1 MRIQLYIKQAWNQ
14 IRQERLYSTI
24 YLVGTGLAI
33 SLVMVLSIVLY
44 VKFAPLYPDIH
55 RDRELVLK
63 YGCYYSNEG
72 KSMMSAC
79 LSRPLIETCFD
90 SLDGVEAVAIC
101 KESGREDYVQPDD
114 RPNQIRVSKCL
125 INPDFWQVYAFR
137 FLAGKPFSAAEFES
151 GVPVA
156 VITHRLARQLFGETD
171 VVGREISL
179 HFHRFR
185 VVGVVEACSPLME
198 TCYADVYIP
207 FTTQQET
214 SSGSYGVGPYQAI
227 ALVKREA
234 SLSQVKAEVDERLRR
249 FSLALE
255 KGCRFTTHGGPDPFW
270 QSIFR
275 RSSNAAPDIQA
286 ELFQYGVVLLLLL
299 LIPAVSLSGMADSR
313 MNRHRLELGV
323 RRAFGA
329 PCSTLFMQILVE
341 NLLYTLLGGLLGL
354 LISFGLVELVKGWL
368 FSSTMSFDSPGAWS
382 AIELPAASLLNPTV
396 FVIAIVVCFVL
407 NFLSAAIPAWR
418 GSRRP
423 IVESLNQQK

>member
-1 MRIQLYIKQAWNQ
+1 MRIQLYIKQEWNQ

-63 YGCYYSNEG
+63 YGCHSKKDG
-72 KSMMSAC
+72 SGMSSST
-79 LSRPLIETCFD
+79 LSIPFIEYCF
-90 SLDGVEAVAIC
+90 SEIEEIEAVAIYN
-101 KESGREDYVQPDD
+101 GYQREDYVQPDD
-114 RPNQIRVSKCL
+114 RWNEIRVAQLQTNS
-125 INPDFWQVYAFR
+125 DFWKVYTFR
-137 FLAGKPFSAAEFES
+137 FLAGKPFSEAEFES

-156 VITHRLARQLFGETD
+156 VITHRLARQVFGETD

-179 HFHRFR
+179 HYRHYRI
-185 VVGVVEACSPLME
+185 VGVVEACSPLMGS
-198 TCYADVYIP
+198 CYADVYIP
-207 FTTQQET
+207 YVKE
-214 SSGSYGVGPYQAI
+214 SDSGWRPGLGFYQAV
-227 ALVKREA
+227 ALVKRGA
-234 SLSQVKAEVDERLRR
+234 SLSDVKATVYERVRR
-249 FSLALE
+249 FALE
-255 KGCRFTTHGGPDPFW
+255 QEDGYTFTTYGAPDPFW
-270 QSIFR
+270 KSIFR
-275 RSSNAAPDIQA
+275 LYSNHEPDIRA

-329 PCSTLFMQILVE
+329 PCTSLFTQILVE

-354 LISFGLVELVKGWL
+354 LISFGLVELVKGWI
-368 FSSTMSFDSPGAWS
+368 FSSTMSFNSPGAWS
-382 AIELPAASLLNPTV
+382 VIELPAASLLNPTV
-396 FVIAIVVCFVL
+396 FVVAIVVCFVL
-407 NFLSAAIPAWR
+407 NFLSAVVPAWR